1 MSIEL
6 ESAKLTP
13 MMAQWTECK
22 NEAKEALLFFRLG
35 DFYEAFCEDAEIIA
49 KELNLTLT
57 ERQGIP
63 MCGVPWHS
71 SEAYI
76 ERLVTKGYRVAIAE
90 QMEDPKSVK
99 GLVKRKV
106 VRMLSPGTQVIG
118 ALSDEK
124 AHNFFASITKHG
136 EGASALYGLSLIDVT
151 CAYFI
156 AFECRD
162 LRTLVNELCRYRP
175 KELLLSKKVQAKE
188 AELLCELKLNFSHRV
203 QTEED
208 FRFEHSRCEGYLL
221 RQFAV
226 ATLDGMGM
234 KEKQAAITAA
244 GALLAHVKE
253 RLLIPLDHIKTITP
267 YESAS
272 HLLLD
277 RATLANLEVISP
289 LNEGKKEQTLFSI
302 IDETKTAMG
311 ARKLAEWLKAP
322 LIDVEAIKKRQD
334 AVEELL
340 AFSKA
345 SYTDACR
352 FDDALKAIRDIAR
365 LIIRIQTGYAGP
377 REYTALASSLEPL
390 PLIKK
395 TLSQP
400 FFLCFELNKLLSE
413 IQEHQ
418 EAYTLIKASL
428 VANPPLRASDG
439 DLFQAGLHPELDELR
454 ILRQNS
460 QEWLTNYQ
468 TRLRQ
473 ETNIK
478 TLKVGFN
485 KMFGYY
491 IEVSRGQAEK
501 MPDSFSR
508 RQTLVNGERYITAE
522 LKEYEE
528 KILTADE
535 KIAKIESALFIQLQ
549 KAVAT
554 HCEAILKT
562 AEAIGQVDVLRS
574 FAKVAE
580 KRGYVR
586 PLVDNSKTLHIVEG
600 RHPVIEVLASHKKFI
615 PNDISLDGQ
624 EKTLMLITGPNMA
637 GKSTYI
643 RQVAALVILAQIG
656 AFIPAK
662 EAHIGV
668 VDKLF
673 SRIGASDDLAR
684 GQSTFMVEMAETAN
698 ILHQATAR
706 SLVILDEI
714 GRGTSTYDGI
724 SIAWAV
730 AEYLL
735 KNDAKRAKTLFA
747 THYYEL
753 TELENSLPQ
762 AVNYTVAISEGQGEI
777 TFLHKIVKGKANRSY
792 GVHVARLAGLPQE
805 VVQRAKEL
813 LEELENN
820 HGGRFGSTVHDK
832 NSPVSIA
839 KEEPKRSP
847 PLPSMQP
854 DLFLRLVVDQIKALD
869 LNSATPLEAFTKII
883 EWKKM
888 LL

>member
-1 MSIEL
+1 MTIEL

-22 NEAKEALLFFRLG
+22 KEAETALLFFRLG
-35 DFYEAFCEDAEIIA
+35 DFYEAFNEDAVLIA
-49 KELNLTLT
+49 KELSLTLT
-57 ERQGIP
+57 ERQGIA

-76 ERLVTKGYRVAIAE
+76 DRLVAKGFRVAIAE

-106 VRMLSPGTQVIG
+106 VRLLSPGTQITG
-118 ALSDEK
+118 ALTDEK
-124 AHNFFASITKHG
+124 AHNFFASLTKSG
-136 EGASALYGLSLIDVT
+136 DLYGLSLIDVT

-156 AFECRD
+156 AFECQD
-162 LRTLVNELCRYRP
+162 KRTLINELCRYRP
-175 KELLLSKKVQAKE
+175 KELLLSKKLQAKE
-188 AELLCELKLNFSHRV
+188 TELLCELKLHFSHRL
-203 QTEED
+203 QSEEEYHFD
-208 FRFEHSRCEGYLL
+208 LSRCEALLL

-226 ATLDGMGM
+226 ATLDGMGL
-234 KEKQAAITAA
+234 KEKGTAIRAA

-253 RLLIPLDHIKTITP
+253 KLLIPLDHIKTIKP
-267 YESAS
+267 YESSS

-289 LNEGKKEQTLFSI
+289 LTEGKKEQTLFSI
-302 IDETKTAMG
+302 LDETKTPMG

-322 LIDVEAIKKRQD
+322 LIDIEAIKKRQD

-340 AFSKA
+340 SFSKA
-345 SYTDACR
+345 SYADACH
-352 FDDALKAIRDIAR
+352 FDDALKTIRDSAR

-377 REYTALASSLEPL
+377 RDFAALACSLEPL

-395 TLSQP
+395 MLSLP
-400 FFLCFELNKLLSE
+400 HFSSFELHRLNSE
-413 IQEHQ
+413 IGEHQ
-418 EAYTLIKASL
+418 AVHARIKGSL
-428 VANPPLRASDG
+428 VANPPLRATDG
-439 DLFQAGLHPELDELR
+439 DLFQAGVNSELDELR
-454 ILRQNS
+454 ALRQNS

-468 TRLRQ
+468 ARLRQ

-491 IEVSRGQAEK
+491 IEVSRGQADK

-535 KIAKIESALFIQLQ
+535 KIARLENALFLQLQ
-549 KAVAT
+549 KDVA
-554 HCEAILKT
+554 HFCEEILKT
-562 AEAIGQVDVLRS
+562 SEAIGQLDVFRS
-574 FAKVAE
+574 FAKIAE
-580 KRGYVR
+580 KRSYVR
-586 PLVDNSKTLHIVEG
+586 PLVDNSTRLQIIDG
-600 RHPVIEVLASHKKFI
+600 RHPVIEVLASHKKFV
-615 PNDISLDGQ
+615 PNDITLDGK

-643 RQVAALVILAQIG
+643 RQVATLVILAQIG
-656 AFIPAK
+656 SFIPAK

-684 GQSTFMVEMAETAN
+684 GQSTFMVEMAETAT

-735 KNDAKRAKTLFA
+735 QNSAKRAKTLFA
-747 THYYEL
+747 THYHEL

-777 TFLHKIVKGKANRSY
+777 TFLHKIVKGKADRSY
-792 GVHVARLAGLPQE
+792 GVHVARLAGLPKE
-805 VVQRAKEL
+805 VVLRAKEL
-813 LEELENN
+813 LEELEAK
-820 HGGRFGSTVHDK
+820 GGTRYGLRSTA
-832 NSPVSIA
+832 SSIQ
-839 KEEPKRSP
+839 
-847 PLPSMQP
+847 QP
-854 DLFLRLVVDQIKALD
+854 DLFSRLVLDQIKALD
-869 LNSATPLEAFTKII
+869 VNSVTPLEVFTKII
-883 EWKKM
+883 EWKK
-888 LL
+888 LLS